1 MEMQY
6 VCPRCGRRYP
16 VEAGRW
22 KCSCGGCL
30 SLDFQAPPLNF
41 EALAAS
47 KERSLWRYAQA
58 LPLEHGVSR
67 RVCMGEGGTPLIP
80 LGDDAPHVLIKGEY
94 FAPTL
99 SFKDRGAAVLMAL
112 AAQLGVTSCVA
123 DSSGN
128 AGTAIAAY
136 GARLGME
143 CYIYVPASASEK
155 KIAQI
160 KAHGA
165 HIHPISGSREDTA
178 AAAIRQVEKEGA
190 FYASH
195 IYNPFFHQGTKTYVY
210 ELYEQ
215 LGGRLPDVLIVPVGN
230 GTLLLGV
237 FRGLEDLRRWGMLEK
252 VPLVLAVQAQ
262 NCSPIAQ
269 AFASG
274 GDHWQPVPT
283 SPTEAEGIAIAAP
296 ARGDE
301 MLAALRAWGGQC
313 ITVTEEQILTAREQ
327 LARRGIYVETTSA
340 ANLAALAQYQH
351 ACPNWQ
357 KQCIVVPACGAG
369 VKSH

>member
-1 MEMQY
+1 M
-6 VCPRCGRRYP
+6 CP
-16 VEAGRW
+16 
-22 KCSCGGCL
+22 L
-30 SLDFQAPPLNF
+30 
-41 EALAAS
+41 
-47 KERSLWRYAQA
+47 
-58 LPLEHGVSR
+58 LPAKK
-67 RVCMGEGGTPLIP
+67 RV
-80 LGDDAPHVLIKGEY
+80 
-94 FAPTL
+94 
-99 SFKDRGAAVLMAL
+99 
-112 AAQLGVTSCVA
+112 
-123 DSSGN
+123 
-128 AGTAIAAY
+128 
-136 GARLGME
+136 AR
-143 CYIYVPASASEK
+143 
-155 KIAQI
+155 I

-215 LGGRLPDVLIVPVGN
+215 LGGRLPDVLIVSVGN

-262 NCSPIAQ
+262 NLFSHRP

-357 KQCIVVPACGAG
+357 KQCIGGTCLWRRCQKSLKNKLIKKGDGSCRPLFCPFFWVMQPGLCCLPAMPVPNGLPAAAACHTKQWPA
-369 VKSH
+369 HRARTRQN

>member
-1 MEMQY
+1 M
-6 VCPRCGRRYP
+6 
-16 VEAGRW
+16 
-22 KCSCGGCL
+22 
-30 SLDFQAPPLNF
+30 
-41 EALAAS
+41 
-47 KERSLWRYAQA
+47 
-58 LPLEHGVSR
+58 
-67 RVCMGEGGTPLIP
+67 
-80 LGDDAPHVLIKGEY
+80 
-94 FAPTL
+94 
-99 SFKDRGAAVLMAL
+99 
-112 AAQLGVTSCVA
+112 A

-143 CYIYVPASASEK
+143 CHIYVPASASEK